1 MTVLVSVVL
10 AGLFGMMR
18 GVNVMPLRHV
28 GVVTC
33 FVVVAGI
40 VMLRRSFVMRSG
52 MRVVL
57 GSFAVMFRSFFRH
70 GCLRVG

>member
-1 MTVLVSVVL
+1 MML

-18 GVNVMPLRHV
+18 GVGVMPLRHV
-28 GVVTC
+28 RVVTG

-40 VMLRRSFVMRSG
+40 VMLRRSFVMCSG
-52 MRVVL
+52 MLVVL
-57 GSFAVMFRSFFRH
+57 GCFAVMFRSLFRH